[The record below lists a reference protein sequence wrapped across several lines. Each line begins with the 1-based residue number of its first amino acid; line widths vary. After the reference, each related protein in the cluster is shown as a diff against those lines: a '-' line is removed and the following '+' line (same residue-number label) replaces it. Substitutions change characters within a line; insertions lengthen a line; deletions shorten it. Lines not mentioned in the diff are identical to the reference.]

1 MPEGPPRSEIQK
13 KFWQGESMVDERIVA
28 ILPHRESIIDAMPA
42 CLVESVAVVH
52 VILISWA
59 LVDSRERA
67 AQSARARDGD
77 AQLCAAHARVR
88 PQQLVS
94 NSRNPPLIERG
105 SLIFVS
111 LCSN

>member
-59 LVDSRERA
+59 LVDFSGRA
-67 AQSARARDGD
+67 IRCARARD
-77 AQLCAAHARVR
+77 A
-88 PQQLVS
+88 
-94 NSRNPPLIERG
+94 
-105 SLIFVS
+105 
-111 LCSN
+111 

>member
-1 MPEGPPRSEIQK
+1 
-13 KFWQGESMVDERIVA
+13 MVDECIVA
-28 ILPHRESIIDAMPA
+28 ILPHRESIIGAMHT
-42 CLVESVAVVH
+42 CLAESAAAVH

-59 LVDSRERA
+59 FVDSREQA

-77 AQLCAAHARVR
+77 ARLCAAHARVS